1 MSYKESTEQD
11 NNMKELF
18 HPIFTAMDSNAEDT
32 KKDETESNSSLGN
45 NDSTTNNDKQSSPR
59 NPFGRRGDP
68 RMNRAV
74 IFQIE
79 REQMSPLNAL
89 LAGGFEFPDGPE
101 GVRKNDRNIYD
112 SENVS
117 LCQRKNQ
124 LTRRIRLVKKELTKR
139 LSDTCTSANRF
150 HKKRTNQS
158 DGCAHFLQ
166 KEMAPHFIG
175 ASISTKK
182 LDESPSDDYSIYN
195 GNSPNPLP
203 PMRGPV
209 KLTPSFSHGIQS
221 ELQTVLNQSIK
232 RSSCTDTHLLEA
244 GGVLFEKY
252 RPTNFQYKSV
262 MSSPKQHKWRQEEG
276 RQNINIPN
284 AKQLGWSTSSQ
295 YRSNPRQL
303 VLSHDVI
310 TAQIQNLQLIN
321 QYRRILLQ
329 NFVTTQFR
337 NQLPQFM
344 LKNNSIAA
352 YYSIVPKTAL
362 ISCICKNRMK

>member
-18 HPIFTAMDSNAEDT
+18 YPIFTAMDSNAEDN
-32 KKDETESNSSLGN
+32 KKDETESNPSLVN
-45 NDSTTNNDKQSSPR
+45 NDSTTNNDKQSYPR

-68 RMNRAV
+68 RMNKAV
-74 IFQIE
+74 ILKIE
-79 REQMSPLNAL
+79 RKQMSLLNAL

-101 GVRKNDRNIYD
+101 GVRKNDRNTYD

-124 LTRRIRLVKKELTKR
+124 LSRRVRLVRKELTKR

-150 HKKRTNQS
+150 HKKITNKS
-158 DGCAHFLQ
+158 NGCAHFLQ

-175 ASISTKK
+175 ASIFTKK
-182 LDESPSDDYSIYN
+182 LDESPSDDYSIYSS
-195 GNSPNPLP
+195 NSPNPLP

-209 KLTPSFSHGIQS
+209 KLTPNFSHGQLTMHAQS
-221 ELQTVLNQSIK
+221 KLQTVLNQSIK
-232 RSSCTDTHLLEA
+232 RSSYTDNHLLEA
-244 GGVLFEKY
+244 REVLFEKY
-252 RPTNFQYKSV
+252 RPTNFQFKSV
-262 MSSPKQHKWRQEEG
+262 MSSPKQQKWRQEEG
-276 RQNINIPN
+276 IQIINIPS

-303 VLSHDVI
+303 KLSHNVI
-310 TAQIQNLQLIN
+310 TGQIQNLRLIN
-321 QYRRILLQ
+321 QYRRVLLQ

-337 NQLPQFM
+337 NQLP
-344 LKNNSIAA
+344 
-352 YYSIVPKTAL
+352 
-362 ISCICKNRMK
+362 